1 MFNIDEFI
9 MIQSV
14 KKVFEILEYI
24 SQNGNLVRL
33 SDIASALQ
41 IQKTTAH
48 NFLNSLKELGYLE
61 QDELSPRYRLTSKL
75 QDLYLPV
82 STLPI
87 LKNKLRPA
95 LEQITML
102 TGETSYL
109 SVQMGTFFRH
119 ELICEPKRSVRI
131 SLELNKDFGML
142 KTAIGK
148 VFMANSTHLQKALL
162 ENVSE
167 IEKKK
172 IIKELQQISQL
183 DYALDFEEF
192 EPDLNCVAIPIKEQQ
207 RVIAVLGVSGPAFRF
222 QEEEMLKAVTIL
234 QDSCINYLR

>member
-1 MFNIDEFI
+1 

-14 KKVFEILEYI
+14 KRTFDILEYI

-33 SDIASALQ
+33 NDIAHALQ
-41 IQKTTAH
+41 LQKTTVH
-48 NFLNSLKELGYLE
+48 NFLNTLKELGYVE

-75 QDLYLPV
+75 QDLYVPV
-82 STLPI
+82 STIPI

-95 LEQITML
+95 LEQITKQ

-119 ELICEPKRSVRI
+119 ELISEPRRSVRI

-148 VFMANSTHLQKALL
+148 VFMANSVHLQNALL
-162 ENVSE
+162 ENLPETEKLKLVS
-167 IEKKK
+167 
-172 IIKELQQISQL
+172 ELQQIL
-183 DYALDFEEF
+183 NLNYALDFEEF

-207 RVIAVLGVSGPAFRF
+207 RVVAVLGVSGPAFRF
-222 QEEEMLKAVTIL
+222 GKEEMLNAVKIL
-234 QDSCINYLR
+234 NDISAEYS

>member
-1 MFNIDEFI
+1 

-14 KKVFEILEYI
+14 KRVFEILEYI

-33 SDIASALQ
+33 NDIADALQ
-41 IQKTTAH
+41 LQKTTVH
-48 NFLNSLKELGYLE
+48 NFLNTLKELGYVE

-75 QDLYLPV
+75 QDLYVPV
-82 STLPI
+82 STIPI

-95 LEQITML
+95 LEQITKQ

-119 ELICEPKRSVRI
+119 ELISEPKRSVRI
-131 SLELNKDFGML
+131 SLELNKDFVML

-148 VFMANSTHLQKALL
+148 VFMANSTHLQNVLL
-162 ENVSE
+162 ENLPEAEKLKLASE
-167 IEKKK
+167 LK
-172 IIKELQQISQL
+172 QISKMN
-183 DYALDFEEF
+183 YALDFEEF

-207 RVIAVLGVSGPAFRF
+207 RVVAVLGVSGPAFRF
-222 QEEEMLKAVTIL
+222 GKEEMLNAVKIL
-234 QDSCINYLR
+234 NDNCLDYNK

>member
-1 MFNIDEFI
+1 

-14 KKVFEILEYI
+14 KRVFEILEYI

-33 SDIASALQ
+33 NDIAHALQ
-41 IQKTTAH
+41 LQKTTVH
-48 NFLNSLKELGYLE
+48 NFLNTLKELGYVE

-75 QDLYLPV
+75 QDLYVPV
-82 STLPI
+82 STIPI

-95 LEQITML
+95 LEQITKQ

-119 ELICEPKRSVRI
+119 ELISEPKRSVRI

-148 VFMANSTHLQKALL
+148 VFMANSTHLQNVLL
-162 ENVSE
+162 ENLPEAEKLKLVSE
-167 IEKKK
+167 LK
-172 IIKELQQISQL
+172 QISKMN
-183 DYALDFEEF
+183 YALDFEEF

-207 RVIAVLGVSGPAFRF
+207 RVVAVLGVSGPAFRF
-222 QEEEMLKAVTIL
+222 GKEEMLNAVKIL
-234 QDSCINYLR
+234 NDNCLDYNK

>member
-1 MFNIDEFI
+1 

-14 KKVFEILEYI
+14 KRVFEILEYI

-33 SDIASALQ
+33 NDIADALQ
-41 IQKTTAH
+41 LQKTTVH
-48 NFLNSLKELGYLE
+48 NFLNTLKELGYVE

-75 QDLYLPV
+75 QDLYVPV
-82 STLPI
+82 STIPI

-95 LEQITML
+95 LEQITKQ

-119 ELICEPKRSVRI
+119 ELISEPKRSVRI

-148 VFMANSTHLQKALL
+148 VFMANSTHLQNVLL
-162 ENVSE
+162 ENLPEAEKLKLVSE
-167 IEKKK
+167 LK
-172 IIKELQQISQL
+172 QISKMN
-183 DYALDFEEF
+183 YALDFEEF

-207 RVIAVLGVSGPAFRF
+207 RVVAVLGVSGPAFRF
-222 QEEEMLKAVTIL
+222 GKEEMLNAVKIL
-234 QDSCINYLR
+234 NDNCLDYNK

>member
-1 MFNIDEFI
+1 

-14 KKVFEILEYI
+14 KRVFEILEYI

-33 SDIASALQ
+33 NDIAHALQ
-41 IQKTTAH
+41 LQKTTVH
-48 NFLNSLKELGYLE
+48 NFLNTLKELGYVE

-75 QDLYLPV
+75 QDLYVPV
-82 STLPI
+82 STIPI

-95 LEQITML
+95 LEQITKQ

-119 ELICEPKRSVRI
+119 ELISEPKRSVRI

-148 VFMANSTHLQKALL
+148 VFMANSTHLQNVLL
-162 ENVSE
+162 ENLPEAEKIKLVSE
-167 IEKKK
+167 LK
-172 IIKELQQISQL
+172 QISKMN
-183 DYALDFEEF
+183 YALDFEEF
-192 EPDLNCVAIPIKEQQ
+192 EPDLNCVAIPMKEQQ
-207 RVIAVLGVSGPAFRF
+207 RVVAVLGVSGPAFRF
-222 QEEEMLKAVTIL
+222 GKEEMLNAVKIL
-234 QDSCINYLR
+234 NDNCLDYNK

>member
-1 MFNIDEFI
+1 

-14 KKVFEILEYI
+14 KRTFDILEYI

-33 SDIASALQ
+33 NDIANALQ
-41 IQKTTAH
+41 LQKTTVH
-48 NFLNSLKELGYLE
+48 NFLNTLKELGYVE

-75 QDLYLPV
+75 QDLYVPV
-82 STLPI
+82 STIPI

-95 LEQITML
+95 LEQITKQ

-119 ELICEPKRSVRI
+119 ELISEPRRSVRI

-148 VFMANSTHLQKALL
+148 VFMANSVHLQNALL
-162 ENVSE
+162 ENLSETEKLKLVS
-167 IEKKK
+167 
-172 IIKELQQISQL
+172 ELQQIL
-183 DYALDFEEF
+183 NLNYALDFEEF
-192 EPDLNCVAIPIKEQQ
+192 EPDLNCVAIPVKEQQ
-207 RVIAVLGVSGPAFRF
+207 RVVAVLGVSGPAFRF
-222 QEEEMLKAVTIL
+222 GREEMLNAVKIL
-234 QDSCINYLR
+234 NDISAEYS